1 MLQRCLPKLV
11 CWPANPVSCS
21 LIIPLCTWRDS
32 SQIQYWQNNIHQ
44 DSLRLCFNNQP
55 WFGWNK
61 SLLHRVR
68 CDNILVYKP
77 FSPAA
82 DARLSLSLSLSRS
95 LSPLMLHLCL
105 VLARGVFTFQLV
117 LVRAAV
123 NHLCTVSPVIQLA
136 SVASAAVFSP
146 SVMSSH
152 FPWDAAELSGAGPYF
167 LRWL

>member
-1 MLQRCLPKLV
+1 
-11 CWPANPVSCS
+11 
-21 LIIPLCTWRDS
+21 
-32 SQIQYWQNNIHQ
+32 
-44 DSLRLCFNNQP
+44 
-55 WFGWNK
+55 
-61 SLLHRVR
+61 
-68 CDNILVYKP
+68 
-77 FSPAA
+77 
-82 DARLSLSLSLSRS
+82 
-95 LSPLMLHLCL
+95 MLHLCL

-167 LRWL
+167 LR